1 MTLDEFDNTQFAANM
16 TAIYHGDNE
25 KHPIIACDFQERLV
39 ALEGVTLG
47 SDEPNWVRCE
57 NITIVG
63 A

>member
-1 MTLDEFDNTQFAANM
+1 MTLDEFDTTQFTADM

-25 KHPIIACDFQERLV
+25 KHSIVACDFQERLV

-47 SDEPNWVRCE
+47 SDEANWVRCE

>member
-1 MTLDEFDNTQFAANM
+1 MTLEEFDSTQFTANM
-16 TAIYHGDNE
+16 DAIYHGDNE
-25 KHPIIACDFQERLV
+25 QHPIVACDFQERLV
-39 ALEGVTLG
+39 ALDGVTLG